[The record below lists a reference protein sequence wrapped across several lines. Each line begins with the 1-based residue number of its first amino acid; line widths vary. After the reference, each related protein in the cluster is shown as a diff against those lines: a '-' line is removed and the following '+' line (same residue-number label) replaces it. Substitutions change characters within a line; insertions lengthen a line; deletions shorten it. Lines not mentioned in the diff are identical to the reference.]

1 MISQNA
7 SRLCDMSMT
16 VVVLWASNII
26 LLLTG
31 NNAMIS
37 QNASWLCDMSMT
49 VVVLWASNIILLLTG
64 IRVIASVLFSETP
77 TIVTVIQLLL
87 PELSVNK
94 CFIIPNSIR
103 YYDIIKRHRTCS
115 PCLLLS
121 STSIGIVIGNF
132 SRIWNV
138 HYRVSSHESM
148 D

>member
-1 MISQNA
+1 MLFNLPY
-7 SRLCDMSMT
+7 RLGFLFCSLEFVSVIIFED
-16 VVVLWASNII
+16 VVNE
-26 LLLTG
+26 
-31 NNAMIS
+31 
-37 QNASWLCDMSMT
+37 
-49 VVVLWASNIILLLTG
+49 NIILLLTG

-121 STSIGIVIGNF
+121 STSMVSNYSFVCLCFTDTPNYIF
-132 SRIWNV
+132 LLYLSRSFPVKKIC
-138 HYRVSSHESM
+138 S
-148 D
+148 